1 MEKKVNEWSVFA
13 IWFSKTKK
21 NCNTRK
27 LQLYYFNDDNL
38 MNDIST
44 GLSLQIIA
52 STKTY
57 QCPLDKSYSETAPG
71 KI

>member
-1 MEKKVNEWSVFA
+1 M
-13 IWFSKTKK
+13 
-21 NCNTRK
+21 RK